1 MTGRRFGSLLVLR
14 RVGSRAGKATWLCR
28 CDCGIEKEIVGHD
41 LRAGSMRSCG
51 CRRRAVLAAQKRR
64 HGHRFERKTSR
75 TYATWAGITA
85 RCRNPNHRSYPNYG
99 GRGITVC
106 DRWLDF
112 RNFSHRH
119 GERPPRRTIERKDN
133 DRGYSPDNCR
143 WATRTQQARNRR
155 STRLVP
161 LDGRMMPLAEA
172 LAKQGLRPGT
182 FFMRMR
188 RGWPLQR
195 ALTELP
201 D

>member
-1 MTGRRFGSLLVLR
+1 MAGRRFGSLLVLA
-14 RVGSRAGKATWLCR
+14 RAGSKDGRATWLCR
-28 CDCGIEKEIVGHD
+28 CDCDTEKEILGYK
-41 LRAGSMRSCG
+41 LRAGSPRSCG
-51 CRRRAVLAAQKRR
+51 CRTAALIAAAKRK
-64 HGHRFERKTSR
+64 HGHRSNRNMSKTYR
-75 TYATWAGITA
+75 TWCAIMG
-85 RCRNPNHRSYPNYG
+85 RCRNPKNRAYPNYG

-112 RNFSHRH
+112 RNFLTDM

-172 LAKQGLRPGT
+172 LARQGIKPGT
-182 FFMRMR
+182 FHMRMR

-195 ALTELP
+195 ALTQPP